1 MTWKGQGRQVKR
13 SEEKRGD
20 RGGEGVK
27 KLKRDFKGRSE
38 QYETLIEWKK
48 VNE

>member
-1 MTWKGQGRQVKR
+1 MKR
-13 SEEKRGD
+13 REEKRRKRR
-20 RGGEGVK
+20 RGGVK